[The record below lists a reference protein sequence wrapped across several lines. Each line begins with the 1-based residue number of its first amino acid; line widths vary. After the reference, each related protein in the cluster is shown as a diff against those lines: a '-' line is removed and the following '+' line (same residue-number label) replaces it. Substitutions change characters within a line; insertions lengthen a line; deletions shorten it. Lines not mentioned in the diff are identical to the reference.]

1 MSFNQLAPFI
11 LGRKRHETARQDSL
25 VLLGSAMKKGNSP
38 TILWPT
44 ATNFDMQKRSKENNR
59 KNNKTTTRRQHHLG
73 AASLCP
79 SWCLQSTLSTLE
91 AWEESPP
98 AHCILYALARFD
110 SRMHLREGLFQC
122 TGQLFWGHVQASP
135 GSRTGPV
142 PGTAAVSMHH
152 RPVRCSRDTGEWRQT
167 GEPSLLPAINTKG
180 DGSM

>member
-25 VLLGSAMKKGNSP
+25 VLLGSATKKGNSP

-110 SRMHLREGLFQC
+110 SRMHLRERLFQC
-122 TGQLFWGHVQASP
+122 AGQLFL
-135 GSRTGPV
+135 GSRASIARQPNGSGPW
-142 PGTAAVSMHH
+142 H
-152 RPVRCSRDTGEWRQT
+152 CSCQHA
-167 GEPSLLPAINTKG
+167 PQACALLPG
-180 DGSM
+180 HG